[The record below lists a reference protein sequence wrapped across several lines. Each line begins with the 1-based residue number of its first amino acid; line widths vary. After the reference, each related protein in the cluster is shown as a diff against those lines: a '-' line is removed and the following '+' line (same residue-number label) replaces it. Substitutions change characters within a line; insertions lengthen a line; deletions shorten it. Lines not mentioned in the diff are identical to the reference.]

1 MPLIK
6 TKKEIEFASRS
17 QVLSRKL
24 QVKWLPA
31 IDGSTPLTVS
41 HHRRQHTPHRHQAI
55 DGSTPLT
62 VSHHPRQRT
71 THRPRPGKGGS
82 VCVVRGSPT
91 ANPQSKRRNM
101 N

>member
-41 HHRRQHTPHRHQAI
+41 HHRRQHT
-55 DGSTPLT
+55 
-62 VSHHPRQRT
+62 